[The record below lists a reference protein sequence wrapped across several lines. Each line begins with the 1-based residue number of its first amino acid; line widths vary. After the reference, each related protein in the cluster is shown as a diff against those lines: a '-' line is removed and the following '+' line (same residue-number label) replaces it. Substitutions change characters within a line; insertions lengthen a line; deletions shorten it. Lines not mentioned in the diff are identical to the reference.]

1 MQRLHLLPI
10 RSRGYRLRADG
21 SRVIV
26 VFEDRVGAPSLK
38 WLRPGFRH
46 CFCLVRRPAGWIV
59 CDPLK
64 SSTRLEVIS
73 PYEEDEIVAHY
84 RAMHM
89 KALVGYCSAVGQ
101 TSSILRPMTCVEI
114 VKRIIGLYAP
124 TVWTPHQLYRALC
137 RAGFVEPSG
146 EVA

>member
-1 MQRLHLLPI
+1 MQSLPLLPI
-10 RSRGYRLRADG
+10 RGRGSALRADG
-21 SRVIV
+21 SRAIV

-46 CFCLVRRPAGWIV
+46 CFCLVRRTSGWIV

-64 SSTRLEVIS
+64 SSTRLEVIDS
-73 PYEEDEIVAHY
+73 YEEDELVAHY

-89 KALVGYCSAVGQ
+89 KALVGYCLTTDQ
-101 TSSILRPMTCVEI
+101 TSSIIRPMTCVEV
-114 VKRIIGLYAP
+114 VKRVIGLHAP

-137 RAGFVEPSG
+137 RVGFVEPSG
-146 EVA
+146 EGA